1 MTSVISVLLN
11 NNRSNEYTLKHQ
23 IMLDKKNYTNS
34 WLVYKQNGDI
44 LTYFFKNGI
53 VKAIGPFVIGLAAR
67 EWKLFRETEQLC

>member
-1 MTSVISVLLN
+1 
-11 NNRSNEYTLKHQ
+11 
-23 IMLDKKNYTNS
+23 MLDKKNYTNS